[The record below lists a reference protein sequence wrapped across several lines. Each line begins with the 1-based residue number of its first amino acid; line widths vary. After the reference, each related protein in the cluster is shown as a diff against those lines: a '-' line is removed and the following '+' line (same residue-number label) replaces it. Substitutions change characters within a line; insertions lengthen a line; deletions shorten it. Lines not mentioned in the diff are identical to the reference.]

1 MRRLAAAVLA
11 AVLAAGACGPDATEP
26 EGSGRFQGVE
36 VLAPS
41 PRPQFTLTDTS
52 GRPFDFGAETAGMIT
67 FLYFG
72 YTSCPD
78 ICPVHLAN
86 IDNALQ
92 VRPDLAVRTRVVM
105 VTVDPARDTPEVL
118 RAYLDRFDPR
128 FVGLVGT
135 PEEVEAAQ
143 RAAGVAVAVAE
154 VDENGTPNG
163 LVGHAAQVLG
173 YGPDDLLHVA
183 FPFGTRASAYA
194 HDLAVLADLAPVRP

>member
-1 MRRLAAAVLA
+1 MRRLAVVLA
-11 AVLAAGACGPDATEP
+11 AVLLTGACANGTTEQV
-26 EGSGRFQGVE
+26 GSGRYQGIE
-36 VLAPS
+36 VATPT
-41 PRPQFTLTDTS
+41 PRPRFTLTDTS
-52 GRPFDFGAETAGMIT
+52 GRPFDFYAETQGTIT

-72 YTSCPD
+72 YTTCPD

-92 VRPDLAVRTRVVM
+92 VRPDLATRTRVVM

-118 RAYLDRFDPR
+118 RSYLDRFDPR
-128 FVGLVGT
+128 FIGLWGT

-154 VDENGTPNG
+154 VDADGQPTG

-173 YGPDDLLHVA
+173 YGPDDLQHVA

-194 HDLAVLADLAPVRP
+194 HDLAELAALAPARR